1 MPRWEARRF
10 WLLLDVP
17 AAWGLLGVCA
27 AATLPVA
34 VWGFATGRFFEPLPL
49 LATAASLLFVVR
61 PLQLFLGWEDLYS
74 YFLSVDPVDR
84 LVLLDSQGDGA
95 LRERASGGAAGSRV
109 RPRDR
114 APAPSSWWS
123 C

>member
-10 WLLLDVP
+10 WCCSTFRP
-17 AAWGLLGVCA
+17 RGLLGVSA

-84 LVLLDSQGDGA
+84 LVLLDSQ
-95 LRERASGGAAGSRV
+95 RWRAS
-109 RPRDR
+109 
-114 APAPSSWWS
+114 
-123 C
+123 